1 MMDKSVAIEYR
12 RDAPRIIAK
21 AKGLLA
27 KKMLQI
33 AEEKNISIY
42 RDIDLT
48 GLLFELDAGDSIP
61 EDLFSAV
68 AAVMAYCY
76 EVNLDFRD
84 KINSAG
90 LLDD

>member
-1 MMDKSVAIEYR
+1 MDKSVAIEYR
-12 RDAPRIIAK
+12 NDAPKIIAK
-21 AKGLLA
+21 AKGALV

-33 AEEKNISIY
+33 AEEQNISIY

-48 GLLFELDAGDSIP
+48 GLLFRLNTGDSIP
-61 EDLFSAV
+61 EDLFGAV

-76 EVNLDFRD
+76 EVNSDFRN

-90 LLDD
+90 ILND

>member
-1 MMDKSVAIEYR
+1 MDKSVAIEYR
-12 RDAPRIIAK
+12 SDAPRIIAK
-21 AKGLLA
+21 AKGALV

-48 GLLFELDAGDSIP
+48 GLLFELKTGDSIP
-61 EDLFSAV
+61 EDLFGAV

-76 EVNLDFRD
+76 KMNSDFRN

-90 LLDD
+90 MLND

>member
-1 MMDKSVAIEYR
+1 MDKSVAIEYR
-12 RDAPRIIAK
+12 RDAPKIISK
-21 AKGLLA
+21 AKGLFV

-33 AEEKNISIY
+33 AQEKNISIY

-48 GLLFELDAGDSIP
+48 GLLFELDTGDSIP
-61 EDLFSAV
+61 EVLFSAV

-90 LLDD
+90 MLDG

>member
-1 MMDKSVAIEYR
+1 MDKSVAIEYR
-12 RDAPRIIAK
+12 HDAPRIIAK
-21 AKGLLA
+21 AKGALV

-48 GLLFELDAGDSIP
+48 GLLFKLNTGDSIP

-76 EVNLDFRD
+76 EMNSDFRD

-90 LLDD
+90 ILND

>member
-1 MMDKSVAIEYR
+1 MDKSVAIEYR

-21 AKGLLA
+21 AEGILV

-42 RDIDLT
+42 RDVDLT
-48 GLLFELDAGDSIP
+48 GLLFKLDTGASIP
-61 EDLFSAV
+61 EELFGAV
-68 AAVMAYCY
+68 ASVMAYCY
-76 EVNLDFRD
+76 KVNSDFRK

-90 LLDD
+90 MLDG

>member
-1 MMDKSVAIEYR
+1 MDKSVAIEYR
-12 RDAPRIIAK
+12 SDAPRIIAK
-21 AKGLLA
+21 AKGALV

-48 GLLFELDAGDSIP
+48 GLLFKLNTGDSIP

-76 EVNLDFRD
+76 EMNSDFRD

-90 LLDD
+90 MLND

>member
-1 MMDKSVAIEYR
+1 MDKSVAIEYR
-12 RDAPRIIAK
+12 MDAPRIIAK
-21 AKGLLA
+21 ARGLLV

-42 RDIDLT
+42 RDIDLA
-48 GLLFELDAGDSIP
+48 GLLFELEAGDSIP
-61 EDLFSAV
+61 EDLFGAV

-76 EVNLDFRD
+76 EVNSDFRN

-90 LLDD
+90 LLDG

>member
-1 MMDKSVAIEYR
+1 MDKSVAIEYR
-12 RDAPRIIAK
+12 SDAPKIIAK
-21 AKGLLA
+21 AKGALV

-48 GLLFELDAGDSIP
+48 GLLFKLNTGDSIP
-61 EDLFSAV
+61 EDLFGAV

-76 EVNLDFRD
+76 EMNSNFRD

-90 LLDD
+90 MLND

>member
-1 MMDKSVAIEYR
+1 MDKSVAIEYR
-12 RDAPRIIAK
+12 SDAPRIIAK
-21 AKGLLA
+21 AKGALV

-48 GLLFELDAGDSIP
+48 GLLFGLNTGDSIP

-76 EVNLDFRD
+76 EMNSDFRD

-90 LLDD
+90 MFND

>member
-1 MMDKSVAIEYR
+1 MDKSVAIEYR

-21 AKGLLA
+21 ASGLLV

-42 RDIDLT
+42 RDIDLA
-48 GLLFELDAGDSIP
+48 GLLFELETGDSIP
-61 EDLFSAV
+61 EDLFGAV

-76 EVNLDFRD
+76 EVNSDFRN

-90 LLDD
+90 LLDG

>member
-1 MMDKSVAIEYR
+1 MDKSVAIEYR
-12 RDAPRIIAK
+12 SDAPRIIAK
-21 AKGLLA
+21 AKGALV
-27 KKMLQI
+27 KKMLQL

-48 GLLFELDAGDSIP
+48 GLLFDLNTGDSIP
-61 EDLFSAV
+61 DDLFGAV

-76 EVNLDFRD
+76 EVNSDFRN

-90 LLDD
+90 ILND

>member
-1 MMDKSVAIEYR
+1 MDKSVAIEYR
-12 RDAPRIIAK
+12 RDAPKIIAK
-21 AKGLLA
+21 AKGFLA
-27 KKMLQI
+27 KKMLQL

-61 EDLFSAV
+61 EDLFGAV

-76 EVNLDFRD
+76 EVNVEFRE
-84 KINSAG
+84 KINSVG
-90 LLDD
+90 ILDG